1 MEGDDDDVSGADID
15 TGTIPE
21 GGWFEDG
28 GTLGQKS
35 TRILAV
41 EEPRHTTSALSVEGR
56 RVESEQFSDIQIA
69 PEPSQPS

>member
-28 GTLGQKS
+28 GTL
-35 TRILAV
+35 LV
-41 EEPRHTTSALSVEGR
+41 GR
-56 RVESEQFSDIQIA
+56 RVSTCG
-69 PEPSQPS
+69 PC